1 MCRGKPK
8 LNFSIVYTLYYNVQT
23 SCDASGKV
31 LVNSTFEKDHR
42 EKPWTESQNKSVW
55 ICERGWLVEYG
66 WIHSIDFIDQGR
78 YTSGLETFLSFDH
91 AHAHEE

>member
-1 MCRGKPK
+1 MTNDSKVSVVFEDFDTSVCSRFILTEYFYVP
-8 LNFSIVYTLYYNVQT
+8 T

-31 LVNSTFEKDHR
+31 LVNSTFEKDHS
-42 EKPWTESQNKSVW
+42 EKPWTELQNKSVW

-78 YTSGLETFLSFDH
+78 YTSGLETF
-91 AHAHEE
+91 